1 LRHLV
6 LALLLA
12 TAPLHAQTPPAP
24 ISVDRYDL
32 PKQAAIGEEYTVT
45 AHIRNNQP
53 GLALISARLHL
64 RGEGSAIVAP
74 AEEQNA
80 FIEGGSVRAVSWR
93 VKKVARGDTPFF
105 VETNLL
111 TARFGAESAVP
122 ESDQAL
128 LRKPWSGV
136 WSDPE
141 SRYDARL
148 TLRSGGDGAVDGRI
162 QWTLRHAKRDDDQPK
177 IGQSGVEFVRG
188 SFDPKKRE
196 LVLEGYRRDDPNR
209 ILGLDRY
216 VFSFQGDE
224 PKLVGTSWNKG
235 KQDGRFELWSDAS
248 R

>member
-45 AHIRNNQP
+45 AHVRNNEP
-53 GLALISARLHL
+53 ALALISARLYL
-64 RGEGSAIVAP
+64 RGEGSTLLAP
-74 AEEQNA
+74 AEEQTV
-80 FIEGGSVRAVSWR
+80 FIEGGSVRPVSWR
-93 VKKVARGDTPFF
+93 VKQSGRGETRFF
-105 VETNLL
+105 VEASLL
-111 TARFGAESAVP
+111 TAKIGGETAV
-122 ESDQAL
+122 SNADLAL
-128 LRKPWSGV
+128 LRKEWSGV
-136 WSDPE
+136 WSEPD

-148 TLRSGGDGAVDGRI
+148 TLRSSVDGAVDGRI
-162 QWTLRHAKRDDDQPK
+162 QWTLRSAKRDDYQPK

-216 VFSFQGDE
+216 VFTFQDA
-224 PKLVGTSWNKG
+224 KLVGTSWNKG
-235 KQDGRFELWSDAS
+235 KQDGRFELGSDAS